1 MFWKKKYEKAVAER
15 DAMRQQ
21 LEQSRREI
29 TEQTM
34 HADYYA
40 ALFEC
45 ASDMCEKW
53 HALYDERFA
62 EMKKFRAELEEW
74 KECAELWGADANRG
88 DARILELE
96 AENERLRAEIV
107 VNERKEH

>member
-29 TEQTM
+29 TEQM
-34 HADYYA
+34 MRVDYYD
-40 ALFEC
+40 ALFKC

-53 HALYDERFA
+53 HALCDERF
-62 EMKKFRAELEEW
+62 EKMKLRAELEEW
-74 KECAELWGADANRG
+74 KEHAELWANDANRG
-88 DARILELE
+88 DARIRELE
-96 AENERLRAEIV
+96 AENERLRAEIAA
-107 VNERKEH
+107 NERKED